1 MIWPA
6 NQLTKYPVLLTIIY
20 NFRPKKRNFEP
31 AAEVQESWISCFHFI
46 EFINIML
53 KVAIMQPY
61 FLPYIGYFQLI
72 NAVDEFVLYDDVNY
86 IKKGWINRNN
96 LLVGGKASLFTIP
109 LKEASQ
115 NKLINEIE
123 ISQEGNWQ
131 NKLLKTVE
139 QSYKKAPYFDDF
151 FPILT
156 QIINYEEENIS
167 KYIHYSIVQICGHL
181 EIATTIIPSSS
192 VFNNVELKAQ
202 NRIIDICKKKH
213 ATQYINPIGGTELY
227 QKENFDKENIMLNF
241 IKTKPIQYAQFSNEF
256 VPYLSIIDLIMFNDK
271 ATIKKL
277 LNEFELI

>member
-1 MIWPA
+1 
-6 NQLTKYPVLLTIIY
+6 
-20 NFRPKKRNFEP
+20 
-31 AAEVQESWISCFHFI
+31 
-46 EFINIML
+46 ML

-72 NAVDEFVLYDDVNY
+72 NAVDEFILYDDVNY

-96 LLVGGKASLFTIP
+96 VLLSGKASLFTIP

-131 NKLLKTVE
+131 NKLLKTIE
-139 QSYKKAPYFDDF
+139 QSYKKSPQFDEF

-156 QIINYEEENIS
+156 KIIHYGETNIS
-167 KYIHYSIVQICGHL
+167 TYILHSIVQICNYL
-181 EIATTIIPSSS
+181 EINTTIIPSSS

-202 NRIIDICKKKH
+202 NRIIDICKKKQ

-241 IKTKPIQYAQFSNEF
+241 IKTKPIQYTQFSNEF
-256 VPYLSIIDLIMFNDK
+256 VPYLSIIDSIMFNDK
-271 ATIKKL
+271 AILKKL
-277 LNEFELI
+277 LNEYELI